1 MLEGQAVAV
10 AARLIRDA
18 DTRAGAVDV
27 ERLRAELAALG
38 VPL

>member
-10 AARLIRDA
+10 AARLICDA
-18 DTRAGAVDV
+18 DTTAAAVDV
-27 ERLRAELAALG
+27 DRLCAELAALG